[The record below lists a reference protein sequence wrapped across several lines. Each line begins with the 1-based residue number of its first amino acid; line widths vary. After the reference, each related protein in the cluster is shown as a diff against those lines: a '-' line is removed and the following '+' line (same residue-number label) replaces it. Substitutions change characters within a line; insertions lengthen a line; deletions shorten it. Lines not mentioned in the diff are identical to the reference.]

1 MAKSL
6 LTELGQILCW
16 HTQNDTE
23 TDPLEN
29 NTLIH
34 S

>member
-6 LTELGQILCW
+6 LTELGQTLCW

-23 TDPLEN
+23 PDPLEKV
-29 NTLIH
+29 